1 MKPLAL
7 RIQAFGSYAGEF
19 SIDFARLGRHG
30 VFSIT
35 GPTGAGKSTIFDAIV
50 YALYD
55 DLPGFRV
62 NSHVRSQFAD
72 QTVRTEVTL
81 EFEADGRHWVLTR
94 SPAQSRVSS
103 RSASGAVGDA
113 STVALVEAG
122 VAGSAITRKREVAE
136 RLGELVGLDKS
147 QFEQVVLIPQG
158 RFEEVLKAKTQ
169 ERADLLAKLFPVDVF
184 VRTTDV
190 LRRLATERGV
200 AYEALTRDRAGTEE
214 RIAAEVAAIRAQ
226 VPPGRPSG
234 DTAWASGHDTD
245 GDATDGDATDRDPDG
260 DGSSEGAVPGV
271 GAIDWTRW
279 EELRA
284 ELGTLVADTA
294 ATRDEAAT
302 ALEAARSA
310 RATVED
316 QVLRWRQW
324 RADTVEAAAFPEQ
337 EAADARVAADLERAV
352 AVATLGPALR
362 AWRAAA
368 DRAVALTAEHRR
380 LRDAVDDRWVDGY
393 DATAL
398 DSAAD
403 AVRLATRVSTDAAA
417 LERADVALAV
427 LQAQGHALE
436 ADEADLAVRADGLV
450 VADQAREDV
459 AARRRGAEAAAA
471 AAATQVSGRAEA
483 AAVLERLERDA
494 AAARTRVD
502 GEERLANLGALLESA
517 TTVETRTTA
526 QLAEL
531 RRAWQAGLAGRLA
544 GHLVDGLPCPTC
556 GATEHPDPAV
566 GTEDAP
572 GDAELEQA
580 EADAAARAEDR
591 RHLEVQVGEARGALE
606 ALVVV
611 PDSSDL
617 GARIAA
623 ARGALEAIDG
633 AVADEARRRAE
644 AEQLAALETEM
655 ATDAEGERSTLA
667 ERSGALAERRA
678 RWTVDRDAFVAEHGT
693 FAPTAERAAR
703 LGALAAALDDLAA
716 NREAGAAAEAAR
728 AEHLAALSGALT
740 EFDVADP
747 TGLELWTRT
756 PEEMEA
762 TALRLDERGEHRRE
776 VTARMESYRR
786 DGGPDQEPDPSP
798 SLAAERAAT
807 AAHDDLVG
815 RVASMAS
822 RLDAVDEAAAELDE
836 GTAALGAA
844 LAAKEEADT
853 LAGLCAGLGAG
864 PDATRLSL
872 KNWVLAYYLRQVLAH
887 ANRRLHTMTSGR
899 YALDLSGEHADGR
912 RPWGL
917 DISVLDAETGQS
929 RPATTLSGGETF
941 MAALALALGLADVVS
956 AGSNYAIG
964 ALFVDEGFGSLDGDS
979 LDTVIEVL
987 RSLQDGGRMV
997 GVISH
1002 VQELKDALP
1011 NGITITSTNRGSQ
1024 AQIHYPD
1031 A

>member
-19 SIDFARLGRHG
+19 AIDFARLGRHG

-94 SPAQSRVSS
+94 SPAQTRVSN
-103 RSASGAVGDA
+103 RSASGAVEDA
-113 STVALVEAG
+113 STVVLEEAG
-122 VAGSAITRKREVAE
+122 VAGSAVTKKREVSE
-136 RLGELVGLDKS
+136 RVGELVGLDKS

-158 RFEEVLKAKTQ
+158 KFEDVLKAKTQ

-184 VRTTDV
+184 IRTTDA
-190 LRRLATERGV
+190 LRRLAADRKE

-214 RIAAEVAAIRAQ
+214 RIAAEVVAIRSL
-226 VPPGRPSG
+226 GPSG
-234 DTAWASGHDTD
+234 PHADRPEGASGPE
-245 GDATDGDATDRDPDG
+245 PDG
-260 DGSSEGAVPGV
+260 DGAAGLGPV
-271 GAIDWTRW
+271 DWTRM

-284 ELGTLVADTA
+284 ELGTLLADTTASRDGA
-294 ATRDEAAT
+294 AAAR
-302 ALEAARSA
+302 EIARSA
-310 RATVED
+310 RARVED
-316 QVLRWRQW
+316 QVVRWRQW
-324 RADTVEAAAFPEQ
+324 RADTAEATAFPDE
-337 EAADARVAADLERAV
+337 EATDAQVAADLERAV
-352 AVATLGPALR
+352 AVSTLGPTLR
-362 AWRAAA
+362 AWREAV
-368 DRAVALTAEHRR
+368 DRAVALTTDHHR
-380 LRDAVDDRWVDGY
+380 LRAAVDDRWVDAY

-398 DSAAD
+398 DSAAG
-403 AVRLATRVSTDAAA
+403 ALRLATTISTDAAA
-417 LERADVALAV
+417 LRRADAAFVDLHR
-427 LQAQGHALE
+427 QGRDLE
-436 ADEADLAVRADGLV
+436 AEEADLVARADALAL
-450 VADQAREDV
+450 ADAARTDV
-459 AARRRGAEAAAA
+459 ATRRQVVEAAMA
-471 AAATQVSGRAEA
+471 AAATRASGRAEA
-483 AAVLERLERDA
+483 VAALEGLERDA
-494 AAARTRVD
+494 AAARARVD
-502 GEERLANLGALLESA
+502 GEERLAGLRALLESA
-517 TTVETRTTA
+517 TTVEAAATA
-526 QLAEL
+526 QLTDI

-544 GHLVDGLPCPTC
+544 GHLVDGSPCPTC
-556 GATEHPDPAV
+556 GATEHPDPAA

-572 GDAELEQA
+572 GDDELHRAEDE
-580 EADAAARAEDR
+580 AAARAEER
-591 RHLEVQVGEARGALE
+591 RRLEVQVGEARGALD
-606 ALVVV
+606 ALLVV
-611 PDSSDL
+611 PDASGLD
-617 GARIAA
+617 ARIESSRA
-623 ARGALEAIDG
+623 ALEAIDA
-633 AVADEARRRAE
+633 AVADEERQRSEVQR
-644 AEQLAALETEM
+644 LGALE
-655 ATDAEGERSTLA
+655 ATAAADAERERSTLA
-667 ERSGALAERRA
+667 GLTGALTERRG
-678 RWTVDRDAFVAEHGT
+678 RWTKDRDEFVAEHGAL
-693 FAPTAERAAR
+693 APTADQAAR
-703 LGALAAALDDLAA
+703 LGTLASALEDLAA
-716 NREAGAAAEAAR
+716 NLEAGAAAEAAR
-728 AEHLAALSGALT
+728 AQHLAALSGALA

-747 TGLELWTRT
+747 AGLEQWSRT
-756 PEEMEA
+756 PEQMGE
-762 TALRLDERGEHRRE
+762 TARGLDERGEHRRE
-776 VTARMESYRR
+776 VTARIESYRN
-786 DGGPDQEPDPSP
+786 DGGPDGEPDPAP
-798 SLAAERAAT
+798 SLAAEVAAV

-822 RLDAVDEAAAELDE
+822 RLEAVDAATADLVEGAE
-836 GTAALGAA
+836 ALGAA
-844 LAAKEEADT
+844 LEAKEEADT

-864 PDATRLSL
+864 PDATKLSL

-956 AGSNYAIG
+956 AGSNYSIG

-1011 NGITITSTNRGSQ
+1011 NGITITSTNHGSD

>member
-19 SIDFARLGRHG
+19 AIDFARLGRHG

-94 SPAQSRVSS
+94 SPAQTRVSG
-103 RSASGAVGDA
+103 RSASGAVEDA
-113 STVALVEAG
+113 STVVLEEAG
-122 VAGSAITRKREVAE
+122 VAGSAVTKKRGVAE
-136 RLGELVGLDKS
+136 RVGELVGLDKS

-158 RFEEVLKAKTQ
+158 KFEDVLKAKTQ

-184 VRTTDV
+184 IRTTDA
-190 LRRLATERGV
+190 LRHLAAERKE
-200 AYEALTRDRAGTEE
+200 AYEALTRDRASTEA
-214 RIAAEVAAIRAQ
+214 RIAAEVAAILAL
-226 VPPGRPSG
+226 VPSG
-234 DTAWASGHDTD
+234 PPADGPEWASGPE
-245 GDATDGDATDRDPDG
+245 PDG
-260 DGSSEGAVPGV
+260 DGAMGV
-271 GAIDWTRW
+271 GSIDWTRM

-284 ELGTLVADTA
+284 ELGALLADTA
-294 ATRDEAAT
+294 VFRDEAAT
-302 ALEAARSA
+302 AREVARSA
-310 RATVED
+310 RVGVED
-316 QVLRWRQW
+316 QILRWRRW
-324 RADTVEAAAFPEQ
+324 RADTVEAAAFPDE
-337 EAADARVAADLERAV
+337 EAADAQVATDLERAV
-352 AVATLGPALR
+352 AVATLGPTLR
-362 AWRAAA
+362 AWREAV
-368 DRAVALTAEHRR
+368 DRAVALTTGHHR
-380 LRDAVDDRWVDGY
+380 LRSAVDDRWVDVY
-393 DATAL
+393 DATTL
-398 DSAAD
+398 DSAAG
-403 AVRLATRVSTDAAA
+403 ALRLATKVSTDAAA
-417 LERADVALAV
+417 LQRADAAFVD
-427 LQAQGHALE
+427 LQRQGRHLE
-436 ADEADLAVRADGLV
+436 ADEADLAARVDALALAD
-450 VADQAREDV
+450 DTRTDR
-459 AARRRGAEAAAA
+459 AARRQVAEAAVAAAANRASGRIEAAAA
-471 AAATQVSGRAEA
+471 
-483 AAVLERLERDA
+483 LEGLERDV
-494 AAARTRVD
+494 AAARARAD
-502 GEERLANLGALLESA
+502 GEERLAGLRALLETA
-517 TTVETRTTA
+517 TTVDAQATA
-526 QLAEL
+526 QLADI

-544 GHLVDGLPCPTC
+544 GHLVDGRPCPTC
-556 GATEHPDPAV
+556 GATEHPDPAA

-572 GDAELEQA
+572 GDEELEGA
-580 EADAAARAEDR
+580 EVEAAARGEER
-591 RHLEVQVGEARGALE
+591 RRLEVQVGEARGALD

-611 PDSSDL
+611 PDASDID
-617 GARIAA
+617 ARIET
-623 ARGALEAIDG
+623 ARASLEAIDG
-633 AVADEARRRAE
+633 AVADGALQRAE
-644 AEQLAALETEM
+644 VERLVALE
-655 ATDAEGERSTLA
+655 ATAAAAAEHERSTLA
-667 ERSGALAERRA
+667 GLTGALTERRA
-678 RWTVDRDAFVAEHGT
+678 RWTTDRDGFVAEHG
-693 FAPTAERAAR
+693 ALASTADQAGR
-703 LGALAAALDDLAA
+703 LGTLASALEDLAA
-716 NREAGAAAEAAR
+716 NLGAGAAAEAAR
-728 AEHLAALSGALT
+728 TQHLAALSAALA
-740 EFDVADP
+740 EYDVADP
-747 TGLELWTRT
+747 AGLEQWTRT
-756 PEEMEA
+756 PEQMEA
-762 TALRLDERGEHRRE
+762 TAQGLDERREHRRE
-776 VTARMESYRR
+776 VTARIESYRS
-786 DGGPDQEPDPSP
+786 DGGPDREPDPAP
-798 SLAAERAAT
+798 SMAAETAAM

-822 RLDAVDEAAAELDE
+822 RLEAVDAAAADLAERAE
-836 GTAALGAA
+836 ALGAA

-864 PDATRLSL
+864 PDATKLSL

-899 YALDLSGEHADGR
+899 YALELSGEHADGR

-956 AGSNYAIG
+956 AGSNYSIG

-1011 NGITITSTNRGSQ
+1011 NGITITSTNHGSD
-1024 AQIHYPD
+1024 ARIHYPD